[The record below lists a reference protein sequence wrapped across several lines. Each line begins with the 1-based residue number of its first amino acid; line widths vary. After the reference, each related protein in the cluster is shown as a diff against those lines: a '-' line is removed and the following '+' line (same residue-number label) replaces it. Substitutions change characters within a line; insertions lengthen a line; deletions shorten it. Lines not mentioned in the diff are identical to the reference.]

1 MAATREVQ
9 PGTARDSLVVGLGTA
24 VSRLTGLVRVVMV
37 GAILGP
43 TTFGDTF
50 QLTNSLPNLVYY
62 GFLAGSLFSSLLVP
76 ALVKHVDAGDPDRT
90 ARMAGGFLG
99 TSWLAMLVVV
109 PVVFVAIPP
118 VLGVLTPG
126 EGATASRQAA
136 LLLVLMC
143 PQVFLYA
150 LSGASAA
157 VLNAHRR
164 FALAAVAPA
173 VENVGMM
180 AVLLTTWLAYGSVA
194 AQSSQ
199 PTGVVV
205 LLGLGSTT
213 AVAANAALAWAGAR
227 TSDVTVRPRAGWRD
241 PEVRDVVRRAVL
253 SVLQAALLALQ
264 MLVLLLLAGRAAG
277 GTAGEQQQDEHLQC
291 QQGRLQHGQD
301 GTAHDVPD
309 LGVTPAGTRTH
320 GHVRGARPRP
330 GQRRVGRDRRR
341 GAETEQHD
349 DPRGLAALRRD
360 GAVRQ
365 PGREQHG
372 HHPDVLDG
380 GRDRSECEPAV
391 RVEDGGGGPGQG
403 VEEHL
408 RAHQHEQQRGLPRG
422 GGPLAGRQH
431 PEDRR
436 NRDEDDRDDDEHGQ
450 PGRAEEPA
458 GHACGPVGVAR
469 VDVLDQGGHE
479 QRREQ
484 RSGEEPVVD
493 EVRQRVGQLERVAER
508 RRPEDR
514 ADHDHPDKP
523 GEAADS
529 RAQADHEGVTGGAR
543 LHLPRGG
550 HQRAPPASTAGTV
563 RSRITR

>member
-277 GTAGEQQQDEHLQC
+277 GTVALQMVFNFYALPIELVATPVGLALIPRLSRLHREQRGDGSFRETYREGLQLALFLAVPAAVGYMLLAGPIAHAIAVGAMASDAGLGMMTGALLFIAPGIVGQTAFYISLQAAYARQDTRTPLNAMALQTAVCLALALATLALEGRQAAPFLGAAYAVGALAGGLHLTRAMC
-291 QQGRLQHGQD
+291 VRSELPTRRLLPLARRLAFG
-301 GTAHDVPD
+301 ALAMSLPVLVVADV
-309 LGVTPAGTRTH
+309 VPAG
-320 GHVRGARPRP
+320 
-330 GQRRVGRDRRR
+330 
-341 GAETEQHD
+341 
-349 DPRGLAALRRD
+349 L
-360 GAVRQ
+360 
-365 PGREQHG
+365 
-372 HHPDVLDG
+372 
-380 GRDRSECEPAV
+380 
-391 RVEDGGGGPGQG
+391 
-403 VEEHL
+403 
-408 RAHQHEQQRGLPRG
+408 
-422 GGPLAGRQH
+422 
-431 PEDRR
+431 
-436 NRDEDDRDDDEHGQ
+436 
-450 PGRAEEPA
+450 PGRAGTVLA
-458 GHACGPVGVAR
+458 LLVGSLVGLVVYLAVQLLLR
-469 VDVLDQGGHE
+469 SPELASL
-479 QRREQ
+479 
-484 RSGEEPVVD
+484 RSGVRRTPHAQPA
-493 EVRQRVGQLERVAER
+493 EVA
-508 RRPEDR
+508 
-514 ADHDHPDKP
+514 
-523 GEAADS
+523 
-529 RAQADHEGVTGGAR
+529 
-543 LHLPRGG
+543 LP
-550 HQRAPPASTAGTV
+550 
-563 RSRITR
+563 

>member
-1 MAATREVQ
+1 MATTREAQ

-99 TSWLAMLVVV
+99 TSWTAMLAVV
-109 PVVFVAIPP
+109 PVVFLAIPP
-118 VLGVLTPG
+118 VLGLLTPG

-136 LLLVLMC
+136 LLLLLMF

-173 VENVGMM
+173 VENLGMM
-180 AVLLTTWLAYGSVA
+180 AVLFTTWLVYGSVA
-194 AQSSQ
+194 AQDSQ

-205 LLGLGSTT
+205 LLGLGSTA

-227 TSDVTVRPRAGWRD
+227 TSGVTVRPRAGWRD

-277 GTAGEQQQDEHLQC
+277 GTVALQMVFNFYALPIELVATPVGLALIPRLSRLHRERRADGAFRETYREGLQLALFLAVPAAVGYLLLAGPI
-291 QQGRLQHGQD
+291 
-301 GTAHDVPD
+301 AHAIAV
-309 LGVTPAGTRTH
+309 GAMATPAGLGMMTGALLAIAPGIVGQTAFYVSLQAAYARQDTRTPLKAMAVQTAVCLTLALATLALP
-320 GHVRGARPRP
+320 GEQAVQYLGAAYAVGALVGGLYLTRAVCVRSELPARRLLPLARRLTLGALAMSVPVLLVAEVVPAGVP
-330 GQRRVGRDRRR
+330 GRAGVVLALLVGSLVGLVVYLAVQLALRSP
-341 GAETEQHD
+341 E
-349 DPRGLAALRRD
+349 LAALRSGVRRTPD
-360 GAVRQ
+360 AQPAEGAV
-365 PGREQHG
+365 P
-372 HHPDVLDG
+372 
-380 GRDRSECEPAV
+380 
-391 RVEDGGGGPGQG
+391 
-403 VEEHL
+403 
-408 RAHQHEQQRGLPRG
+408 
-422 GGPLAGRQH
+422 
-431 PEDRR
+431 
-436 NRDEDDRDDDEHGQ
+436 
-450 PGRAEEPA
+450 
-458 GHACGPVGVAR
+458 
-469 VDVLDQGGHE
+469 
-479 QRREQ
+479 
-484 RSGEEPVVD
+484 
-493 EVRQRVGQLERVAER
+493 
-508 RRPEDR
+508 
-514 ADHDHPDKP
+514 
-523 GEAADS
+523 
-529 RAQADHEGVTGGAR
+529 
-543 LHLPRGG
+543 
-550 HQRAPPASTAGTV
+550 
-563 RSRITR
+563 

>member
-277 GTAGEQQQDEHLQC
+277 GTVALQMVFNFYA
-291 QQGRLQHGQD
+291 LPIELV
-301 GTAHDVPD
+301 A
-309 LGVTPAGTRTH
+309 TP
-320 GHVRGARPRP
+320 V
-330 GQRRVGRDRRR
+330 
-341 GAETEQHD
+341 
-349 DPRGLAALRRD
+349 GLALI
-360 GAVRQ
+360 
-365 PGREQHG
+365 
-372 HHPDVLDG
+372 
-380 GRDRSECEPAV
+380 
-391 RVEDGGGGPGQG
+391 
-403 VEEHL
+403 
-408 RAHQHEQQRGLPRG
+408 PR
-422 GGPLAGRQH
+422 L
-431 PEDRR
+431 
-436 NRDEDDRDDDEHGQ
+436 
-450 PGRAEEPA
+450 
-458 GHACGPVGVAR
+458 
-469 VDVLDQGGHE
+469 
-479 QRREQ
+479 
-484 RSGEEPVVD
+484 
-493 EVRQRVGQLERVAER
+493 
-508 RRPEDR
+508 
-514 ADHDHPDKP
+514 
-523 GEAADS
+523 
-529 RAQADHEGVTGGAR
+529 
-543 LHLPRGG
+543 
-550 HQRAPPASTAGTV
+550 
-563 RSRITR
+563 